1 MGKNSKEEISEY
13 VEENFNNDDC
23 SFYINWKK
31 VTLVNLIIDGI
42 DYFTKLKM
50 KKEREKQ
57 KKKIWWQ
64 TEIQWFLT
72 VKQELDDLN
81 IKRRILIIFDSK
93 LKTWWFNDFC
103 L

>member
-1 MGKNSKEEISEY
+1 MDPKLNAKVYHPTLPHPLSLEEISEY

-23 SFYINWKK
+23 SFYINCKK

-57 KKKIWWQ
+57 KKI
-64 TEIQWFLT
+64 
-72 VKQELDDLN
+72 
-81 IKRRILIIFDSK
+81 
-93 LKTWWFNDFC
+93 
-103 L
+103 